1 MNLTSTRMRSL
12 LPLLVILLLAGIVAA
27 SCSPTTGVRTMSAAD
42 AVGEIESRT
51 VIDVR
56 TPAEVAQGMIAGAI
70 NIDIGSPDFR
80 ARIEALDRDGRY
92 LLYCRTG
99 NRSAQAASV
108 MRDLGF
114 TDVVD
119 AGGFDAL
126 VAAGAP
132 TGP

>member
-1 MNLTSTRMRSL
+1 VRYQ
-12 LPLLVILLLAGIVAA
+12 LLAALFVAVA
-27 SCSPTTGVRTMSAAD
+27 LALIGCGAPATDGSGVRTASAD
-42 AVGEIESRT
+42 EAVAELATRT

-56 TPAEVAQGMIAGAI
+56 TPAETAEGMIAGAL
-70 NIDIGSPDFR
+70 NIDISGADFR
-80 ARIEALDRDGRY
+80 ERIAALDRDGRY

-99 NRSAQAASV
+99 NRSAQAASI

-119 AGGFDAL
+119 AGGFAAL

-132 TGP
+132 TAP